1 MNKII
6 NRHNHLSYLILHFA
20 IIVCG
25 VASIYETEISNH
37 LKVLIMLILL
47 LFIGT
52 YAIHLSIQIFGICKN
67 LTYD

>member
-6 NRHNHLSYLILHFA
+6 NRYNHLSYLVLHLA

-25 VASIYETEISNH
+25 VTSIYETEISNH
-37 LKVLIMLILL
+37 LQVLIMLILL
-47 LFIGT
+47 LYIGA
-52 YAIHLSIQIFGICKN
+52 YVIHLSIQIFCICKN